1 MSTACER
8 QQASAATSA
17 EWGWV
22 SAQNGRRGGAMN
34 RTPRWA
40 VGSLLLLLVWHTAPV
55 LAQEQ
60 APFQLRVTGGCAV
73 GSSIRQI
80 NLDGTVV
87 CQSAVTSVDTGSGLT
102 GGPITTSGTISIAPG
117 GVTSAHIAD
126 GTVAAVDVDSA
137 QVQLRVTGSCSPGSA
152 IQAVR
157 ENGTVSCESI
167 GSASVTV
174 TASAPLVSS
183 GGTTPNISLPNVI
196 IGATNTAIGSAVF
209 FKKTT
214 R

>member
-17 EWGWV
+17 ECGMV

-87 CQSAVTSVDTGSGLT
+87 CQSAVTSVDTGSGLI
-102 GGPITTSGTISIAPG
+102 GGPVTKSGPIRIAPG
-117 GVTSAHIAD
+117 GGTPGHISD
-126 GTVAAVDVDSA
+126 GTVAAVD
-137 QVQLRVTGSCSPGSA
+137 GH
-152 IQAVR
+152 
-157 ENGTVSCESI
+157 
-167 GSASVTV
+167 
-174 TASAPLVSS
+174 SAP
-183 GGTTPNISLPNVI
+183 GQ
-196 IGATNTAIGSAVF
+196 
-209 FKKTT
+209 
-214 R
+214 

>member
-1 MSTACER
+1 MSTR
-8 QQASAATSA
+8 ASVSRRRPRHRRKA
-17 EWGWV
+17 EWV

-102 GGPITTSGTISIAPG
+102 GGPVTTSGPLRMPPREG
-117 GVTSAHIAD
+117 TSAHIAD
-126 GTVAAVDVDSA
+126 GTVAAVD
-137 QVQLRVTGSCSPGSA
+137 RH
-152 IQAVR
+152 
-157 ENGTVSCESI
+157 
-167 GSASVTV
+167 
-174 TASAPLVSS
+174 SAPGL
-183 GGTTPNISLPNVI
+183 
-196 IGATNTAIGSAVF
+196 F
-209 FKKTT
+209 
-214 R
+214 RR